1 MDQLANDYPH
11 VILAQHA
18 APCLSL
24 YQPTHR
30 RHPENLQDP
39 IRFGNLV
46 KQLTQSLQIKYPQ
59 RDVAPLLA
67 PLLALAKDSKFW
79 NQSLDGLAV
88 LAAPDF
94 FRVYRLQRPVAELAL
109 VADSFHTK
117 PLLRIVQSAD
127 RYHVLG
133 INRHEAR
140 LFEGNRDSFDEIA
153 LAPEVPRTVDDA
165 LDRNVERN
173 RDRATRTY
181 GPIKPQAM
189 GRHGASDVKQDGIRA
204 DTEHF
209 FRAVDRS
216 VLEHHSRPTGL
227 PLLLAAMPE
236 HHHLFRA
243 VSRNPNLLEESID
256 VHPNDLGVDA
266 LRERVWEQLQ
276 PYYLERLGGLLDRF
290 HAAGHRELATDDLA
304 ASATA
309 AVSGRIDALLLEAGR
324 QIPGRMDAVSGSI
337 TLGEL
342 DDPEVDDLL
351 DDLGERVL
359 ANGGEVIMVPT
370 ERMPTRTGLAAIYRY

>member
-1 MDQLANDYPH
+1 MDLLANDYPG
-11 VILAQHA
+11 VILAERA

-30 RHPENLQDP
+30 QHPENLQDP

-46 KQLTQSLQIKYPQ
+46 KQLTQSLQKKYPR
-59 RDVAPLLA
+59 RDAAPLLA
-67 PLLALAKDSKFW
+67 PLHALAEDSGFW
-79 NQSLDGLAV
+79 NQTLDGLAV
-88 LAAPDF
+88 LVAPDF
-94 FRVYRLQRPVAELAL
+94 FRVYRLQRPVAELAV

-127 RYHVLG
+127 RYQVLG
-133 INRHEAR
+133 LNRHEAR
-140 LFEGNRDSFDEIA
+140 LFEGNRDSLDEIG
-153 LAPEVPRTVDDA
+153 LAPEVPRTLDEV
-165 LDRNVERN
+165 LDRDVEREP
-173 RDRATRTY
+173 AIRTH
-181 GPIKPQAM
+181 GPIKPATM
-189 GRHGASDVKQDGIRA
+189 GRHGASDVKQDGIQA
-204 DTEHF
+204 DTERF

-236 HHHLFRA
+236 HHHLFRE
-243 VSRNPNLLEESID
+243 VSHNPNLLAESID
-256 VHPNDLGVDA
+256 VYPGDLTADA

-276 PYYLERLGGLLDRF
+276 PHYLQRLAGLVGRF
-290 HAAGHRELATDDLA
+290 HAASHRDQATDDLA
-304 ASATA
+304 EA
-309 AVSGRIDALLLEAGR
+309 AKAAIAGRIDTLLLEAER
-324 QIPGRMDAVSGSI
+324 QMPGRMEAASGAI

-359 ANGGEVIMVPT
+359 ATGGEVVMVPA
-370 ERMPTRTGLAAIYRY
+370 ERMPTRTGLAAIYRF

>member
-1 MDQLANDYPH
+1 MDLLANDYPD
-11 VILAQHA
+11 VILAEHG

-30 RHPENLQDP
+30 QHPDNLQDP

-46 KQLTQSLQIKYPQ
+46 KQLAESLHKKYPQ
-59 RDVAPLLA
+59 RDAAPLLA
-67 PLLALAKDSKFW
+67 PLQALANDSQFW
-79 NQSLDGLAV
+79 NHTLDGLAV

-94 FRVYRLQRPVAELAL
+94 FRVYRLQRPVTELAI

-117 PLLRIVQSAD
+117 PLLRIMQSAD
-127 RYHVLG
+127 RYQVLG
-133 INRHEAR
+133 LNRHEAR
-140 LFEGNRDSFDEIA
+140 LFEGDRDSLDEIE
-153 LAPEVPRTVDDA
+153 LAPGVPRTLDDA
-165 LDRNVERN
+165 LDRDVEREP
-173 RDRATRTY
+173 AIRTY
-181 GPIKPQAM
+181 GPIKPATM
-189 GRHGASDVKQDGIRA
+189 GRHGASDVKQDAIRA

-236 HHHLFRA
+236 HHHQFRE
-243 VSRNPNLLEESID
+243 VSRNPHLLAESID
-256 VHPNDLGVDA
+256 VNPADLTADA
-266 LRERVWEQLQ
+266 LRKRVWEQLQ
-276 PYYLERLGGLLDRF
+276 PHYLQRLAGLVDRF
-290 HAAGHRELATDDLA
+290 HAASHREQATDDLA
-304 ASATA
+304 EAAKA
-309 AVSGRIDALLLEAGR
+309 AVAGRIDTLLLEAER
-324 QIPGRMDAVSGSI
+324 QVPGRMDATSGVI
-337 TLGEL
+337 TAGEL

-359 ANGGEVIMVPT
+359 ASGGEVVMVPA

>member
-1 MDQLANDYPH
+1 MDQLANDYPS
-11 VILAQHA
+11 VILAKRA
-18 APCLSL
+18 RPCLSL

-30 RHPENLQDP
+30 KHPENLQDP

-46 KQLTQSLQIKYPQ
+46 KRVTQSLQKKYPQ
-59 RDVAPLLA
+59 RDAAPLLA
-67 PLLALAKDSKFW
+67 PLHALAKDSRFW
-79 NQSLDGLAV
+79 NQTLDGLAILV
-88 LAAPDF
+88 APDF
-94 FRVYRLQRPVAELAL
+94 FRVYRLQRPVAELAV

-133 INRHEAR
+133 LNRHEVR
-140 LFEGNRDSFDEIA
+140 LFEGNRDSFDEVE
-153 LAPEVPRTVDDA
+153 LAPEVPRTIVDA
-165 LDRNVERN
+165 LDRDIE
-173 RDRATRTY
+173 RDRATRTH
-181 GPIKPQAM
+181 GPIKPQTM
-189 GRHGASDVKQDGIRA
+189 GRHGASDVKQDGMRA
-204 DTEHF
+204 ETGDF

-236 HHHLFRA
+236 LHHLFRE
-243 VSRNPNLLEESID
+243 VSPNPNLLEESID
-256 VHPNDLGVDA
+256 VHPNDLGVDT
-266 LRERVWEQLQ
+266 LRERVREQLQ
-276 PYYLERLGGLLDRF
+276 PFYLERLAGLVDCF
-290 HAAGHRELATDDLA
+290 HATGHRAQASDNLAETAKA
-304 ASATA
+304 ASA
-309 AVSGRIDALLLEAGR
+309 GRIEALLLEAER
-324 QIPGRMDAVSGSI
+324 QVPGRMDAASGEI

-359 ANGGEVIMVPT
+359 AAGGEVIMVPT

>member
-1 MDQLANDYPH
+1 MDLLANDYPD
-11 VILAQHA
+11 VILARHA

-46 KQLTQSLQIKYPQ
+46 KQLSQSLQKKYPQ
-59 RDVAPLLA
+59 RDSAPLLA
-67 PLLALAKDSKFW
+67 PLHALANDSRFW
-79 NQSLDGLAV
+79 NHTLEGLAV
-88 LAAPDF
+88 LVAPDF
-94 FRVYRLQRPVAELAL
+94 FRVYRLQRPVAELAV

-127 RYHVLG
+127 RYQVLG
-133 INRHEAR
+133 LNRHEVR
-140 LFEGNRDSFDEIA
+140 LFEGNRDSLDEIE
-153 LAPEVPRTVDDA
+153 LAPEVPRTLA
-165 LDRNVERN
+165 EAMDRDVE

-181 GPIKPQAM
+181 GPIKPQTM

-204 DTEHF
+204 DTGHF
-209 FRAVDRS
+209 FRAIDRS

-236 HHHLFRA
+236 HHHPFRE
-243 VSRNPNLLEESID
+243 VSRNPNLLKESID
-256 VHPNDLGVDA
+256 VHPDDLTVDA

-276 PYYLERLGGLLDRF
+276 PHYLQRLAGLVDRF
-290 HAAGHRELATDDLA
+290 HAAGHREQASDDLA
-304 ASATA
+304 ESARA
-309 AVSGRIDALLLEAGR
+309 AVAGRIDTLLLEAER
-324 QIPGRMDAVSGSI
+324 QVPGRMDAASGAV

-342 DDPEVDDLL
+342 DDPELDDLL

-359 ANGGEVIMVPT
+359 ATGGEVVMVPA
-370 ERMPTRTGLAAIYRY
+370 ERMPTRTGLAAIYRF